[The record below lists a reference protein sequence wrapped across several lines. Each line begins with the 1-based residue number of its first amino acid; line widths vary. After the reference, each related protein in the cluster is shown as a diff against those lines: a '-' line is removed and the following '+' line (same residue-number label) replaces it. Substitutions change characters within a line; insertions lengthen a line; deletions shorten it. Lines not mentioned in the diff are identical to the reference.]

1 MCNNYHLPPSIPT
14 IIDTGIQRAL
24 ALSIAGL
31 VFILIVPL
39 VILTATQ
46 ARLPGRMAGVMTTVA
61 ETLNIEALESEE
73 CA

>member
-1 MCNNYHLPPSIPT
+1 MPAIT
-14 IIDTGIQRAL
+14 DIGIQCAL

-39 VILTATQ
+39 MILTATQ

-61 ETLNIEALESEE
+61 QTPNIEALESEV